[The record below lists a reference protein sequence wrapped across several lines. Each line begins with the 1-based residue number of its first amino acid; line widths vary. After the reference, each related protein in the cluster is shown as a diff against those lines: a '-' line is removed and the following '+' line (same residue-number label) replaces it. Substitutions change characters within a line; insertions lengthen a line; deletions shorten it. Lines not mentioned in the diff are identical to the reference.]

1 MFQPWRY
8 HLREAQSAL
17 SHGRLEDTERLI
29 ASADL
34 VRYLPGK
41 ELLNNLADA
50 LANRASERGSGGDF
64 RLAWHD
70 LRKAR
75 ELGGQSDAWLAAR
88 NQLVQYELEVL
99 QNHLRASDH
108 SGALLRLDE
117 LARRDIEGLNVA
129 TLKELVQRLDA
140 ARRLMQH
147 GKFPQALEHYTAA
160 AALHGN
166 QLPVTGELLA
176 KCERQAAE
184 ARPLHEALHRALTS
198 GEWSEALKLAD
209 QLLAITPLCPI
220 ANEARRRAWEE
231 VGARSPTPSSSVAEP
246 NSPAGPQIIQR
257 GMLWIDG
264 VGGYLVCLDDVIVIG
279 QSFPGANVA
288 IPIQADLA
296 REHLRI
302 RREGEG
308 YILEPLAQPV
318 RCSGRAITAPALLSD
333 GDELELGSN
342 VRIRF
347 HRPHPLSAS
356 ARIDFLSRHRPR
368 PFADSVLLM
377 AESCVLGPKK
387 VDHVIC
393 RDWANDVVL
402 YRDDGQLACR
412 AMEPLEIDGV
422 RNDGRGKLTWNSHV
436 AGSDFTFKLEPL
448 K

>member
-29 ASADL
+29 TSAEL

-50 LANRASERGSGGDF
+50 LANRASARGSGGDF
-64 RLAWHD
+64 PLAWHD

-75 ELGGQSDAWLAAR
+75 ELGGQSEAWLSAR

-108 SGALLRLDE
+108 SGALMRLDE
-117 LARRDIEGLNVA
+117 LARRDIEGLNIAV
-129 TLKELVQRLDA
+129 LKELVQRLDA
-140 ARRLMQH
+140 ARRLVQH
-147 GKFPQALEHYTAA
+147 GKFPQALEHYAAA
-160 AALHGN
+160 AALHSD
-166 QLPVTGELLA
+166 LAVTSELLA
-176 KCERQAAE
+176 KCEREAAA
-184 ARPLHEALHRALTS
+184 ARPLLEALHRALAAND
-198 GEWSEALKLAD
+198 WSEALKLAD
-209 QLLAITPLCPI
+209 QLLTITPLCPI

-231 VGARSPTPSSSVAEP
+231 VGARAPARPAVPAEP
-246 NSPAGPQIIQR
+246 MTPAGPQVIQR

-264 VGGYLVCLDDVIVIG
+264 VGGYLVCLDSVIVIG
-279 QSFPGANVA
+279 QAFPGANVA

-308 YILEPLAQPV
+308 YLLEPLAQPV
-318 RCSGRAITAPALLSD
+318 RAAGRAITEPALLSD

-387 VDHVIC
+387 VNHVIC
-393 RDWANDVVL
+393 REWANDVVL
-402 YRDDGQLACR
+402 YRQEGQLACR
-412 AMEPLEIDGV
+412 AMEPFEIDGV
-422 RNDGRGKLTWNSHV
+422 RHDGRGKLTWDSHV
-436 AGSDFTFKLEPL
+436 VGSDFTFKLEPL